1 MNKPS
6 NAQANTKRVRQPA
19 RLGCWWDTRYPTR
32 NIFKKEAGQGITEMV
47 LLSAAVVSFA
57 MGIVHYIGGLLGM

>member
-1 MNKPS
+1 MF
-6 NAQANTKRVRQPA
+6 
-19 RLGCWWDTRYPTR
+19 R
-32 NIFKKEAGQGITEMV
+32 NLLKKEAGQGITEMV